1 MSRTTSI
8 GVRVHDALKAFKAA
22 QTPEELEAVD
32 RRCATIK
39 ADLKTIYDQTKGPCD
54 AWNLAKT
61 IEHARMQ
68 RAEDLNKGRVDH
80 V

>member
-8 GVRVHDALKAFKAA
+8 GVRVHEALKAFKAA
-22 QTPEELEAVD
+22 QTPEELEAVE
-32 RRCATIK
+32 RRCASIK
-39 ADLKTIYDQTKGPCD
+39 ADLKKIYDQTKGPCE

-68 RAEDLNKGRVDH
+68 RAEDLNKTGGNH